1 MTDIGSE
8 ADLRRPLLRV
18 TEWITDSLR
27 FATAS
32 GMTQCGRCGH
42 CWTIVI
48 VDGWINVRIPASSRK
63 RGERSEAKL
72 SGIHSVTFV
81 ASSAARVT
89 PMAFVSA

>member
-32 GMTQCGRCGH
+32 GMTRRGH
-42 CWTIVI
+42 CWPIAIVGRW
-48 VDGWINVRIPASSRK
+48 VNERRPASSRK

-72 SGIHSVTFV
+72 SGIHAVTFV
-81 ASSAARVT
+81 VGTRSK
-89 PMAFVSA
+89 